1 MQPNLDE
8 IRKLQAQGNVIPVYK
23 SVIADFLTPVSAF
36 LKLEKDRSHAFLLES
51 VEGGERIARYSFL
64 GGDPFLVKRYKNGQ
78 PADFMQDLRATM
90 ARFKSVKLP
99 NLPPFTGGAV
109 GYFGYDMVRTI
120 EDIPQT
126 GVDDLGVDDAV
137 LMFYKT
143 VLAFDHLRHQIHII
157 SNILVDDSHEPLD
170 VQYEKA
176 VAEIQRI
183 EALLRAPLEMP
194 PVTRNETDVT
204 VRSNFEKSAYLA
216 AVDKA
221 KEYIAAGDIFQ
232 VVLAQ
237 RFEVDLPTAP
247 FEVYRAL
254 RIVNPSPY
262 MYFLKMPDTCIV
274 GSSPEMLVR
283 VREQEIEYRPIAGTL
298 PRGASD
304 SEDEANAERLRNDEK
319 ERAEHIMLVDLGRND
334 LGRVS
339 QYGTVRVEELMTIER
354 YSHVMHLVSSLRGKL
369 RQNVDR
375 WDSLM
380 ACFPAGTVSGA
391 PKVRAMEII
400 DELEPTKRG
409 VYAGAVMYAD
419 FSNNLDSCIAIRT
432 LVVRGNKGYIQAGGG
447 IVADS
452 VPENEYMET
461 VNKSRALIRAINL
474 AQRMGSKF
482 MILVIDNYD
491 SFTYNLVQY
500 LGELGEDL
508 SVYRN
513 DKISLEEI
521 ERMKPERIVISP
533 GPGTPADAGITE
545 DVVRHFHKSTPILG
559 VCLGHQAIGEVFGGK
574 IVRAPTLMHGKVSEI
589 FHDSKGL
596 FAGLPQGFPATRY
609 HSLMV
614 TQIPTTLEISAET
627 KDGIVMGLRHREF
640 PTEGIQFHCESIM
653 TVAGKNLLKNFLK
666 S

>member
-1 MQPNLDE
+1 MQPSLE
-8 IRKLQAQGNVIPVYK
+8 EVKKLQSQGNVIPVYK

-36 LKLEKDRSHAFLLES
+36 LKLEKDRTHAFLLES

-64 GGDPFLVKRYKNGQ
+64 GGDPFLIKHFKNGQ
-78 PADFMQDLRATM
+78 PPEFLQDLRSTM
-90 ARFKSVKLP
+90 NRFKSVRLP

-120 EDIPQT
+120 EDIPSS
-126 GVDDLGVDDAV
+126 GVDDLGVDDAA

-157 SNILVDDSHEPLD
+157 SNVIVDESNQSIDI
-170 VQYEKA
+170 QYKKA
-176 VAEIQRI
+176 VEEIERI
-183 EALLRAPLEMP
+183 ESLLRAPLEMP
-194 PVTRNETDVT
+194 PITRNEDDVA
-204 VRSNFEKSAYLA
+204 VRSNFEKKDYLA
-216 AVDKA
+216 AVAKA

-237 RFEVDLPTAP
+237 RFEVDLPVSP
-247 FEVYRAL
+247 FEIYRAL

-262 MYFLKMPDTCIV
+262 MYFLKMPDTTIV

-283 VREQEIEYRPIAGTL
+283 VRERELEYRPIAGTL
-298 PRGASD
+298 PRGASQA
-304 SEDEANAERLRNDEK
+304 EDEANAEKLRNDEK

-339 QYGTVRVEELMTIER
+339 QYGTVRVEELMFLER
-354 YSHVMHLVSSLRGKL
+354 YSHVMHLVSSLRGRL
-369 RQNVDR
+369 REGLDR

-452 VPENEYMET
+452 VPENEYIET

-474 AQRMGSKF
+474 AQR
-482 MILVIDNYD
+482 
-491 SFTYNLVQY
+491 
-500 LGELGEDL
+500 
-508 SVYRN
+508 
-513 DKISLEEI
+513 
-521 ERMKPERIVISP
+521 
-533 GPGTPADAGITE
+533 
-545 DVVRHFHKSTPILG
+545 
-559 VCLGHQAIGEVFGGK
+559 
-574 IVRAPTLMHGKVSEI
+574 
-589 FHDSKGL
+589 
-596 FAGLPQGFPATRY
+596 GF
-609 HSLMV
+609 
-614 TQIPTTLEISAET
+614 E
-627 KDGIVMGLRHREF
+627 
-640 PTEGIQFHCESIM
+640 
-653 TVAGKNLLKNFLK
+653 
-666 S
+666 

>member
-1 MQPNLDE
+1 MQPGLE
-8 IRKLQAQGNVIPVYK
+8 EVKQLQSRGNVIPVYK

-51 VEGGERIARYSFL
+51 IEGGERIARYSFL
-64 GGDPFLVKRYKNGQ
+64 GGDPFLIKRYRGGQ
-78 PADFMQDLRATM
+78 PADFLQNLRETM
-90 ARFKSVKLP
+90 ERFKSVTLP

-120 EDIPQT
+120 EELPAS

-143 VLAFDHLRHQIHII
+143 LLAFDHLRHQILII
-157 SNILVDDSHEPLD
+157 SNVIVDESHESIEI
-170 VQYEKA
+170 QYRKA
-176 VAEIQRI
+176 VEEIQAI
-183 EALLRAPLEMP
+183 EALLRAPLEIP
-194 PVTRNETDVT
+194 LVTRNERDVV
-204 VRSNFEKSAYLA
+204 VRSNFDKKDYLDSVA
-216 AVDKA
+216 KA
-221 KEYIAAGDIFQ
+221 KDYIAAGDIFQ
-232 VVLAQ
+232 VVLSQ

-247 FEVYRAL
+247 FEIYRAL

-262 MYFLKMPDTCIV
+262 MYFLKMPETSIV

-283 VREQEIEYRPIAGTL
+283 VRGREVEYRPIAGTL
-298 PRGASD
+298 PRGG
-304 SEDEANAERLRNDEK
+304 SEAEDDANAERLRGDEK

-339 QYGTVRVEELMTIER
+339 HYGTVRVEELMFIER

-369 RQNVDR
+369 RDGVDR

-419 FSNNLDSCIAIRT
+419 FSGNLDSCIAIRT

-474 AQRMGSKF
+474 AQRGF
-482 MILVIDNYD
+482 
-491 SFTYNLVQY
+491 
-500 LGELGEDL
+500 EL
-508 SVYRN
+508 
-513 DKISLEEI
+513 
-521 ERMKPERIVISP
+521 
-533 GPGTPADAGITE
+533 
-545 DVVRHFHKSTPILG
+545 
-559 VCLGHQAIGEVFGGK
+559 
-574 IVRAPTLMHGKVSEI
+574 
-589 FHDSKGL
+589 
-596 FAGLPQGFPATRY
+596 
-609 HSLMV
+609 
-614 TQIPTTLEISAET
+614 
-627 KDGIVMGLRHREF
+627 
-640 PTEGIQFHCESIM
+640 
-653 TVAGKNLLKNFLK
+653 
-666 S
+666 